1 MTKNGVGF
9 TNNYKKMA
17 SNIEV
22 NKKYENIFGR
32 EKCRTIKN
40 CIDCFHDNHNHEAYN
55 CILNKKKKVRNER

>member
-22 NKKYENIFGR
+22 NKKYENIFL
-32 EKCRTIKN
+32 KAQKI
-40 CIDCFHDNHNHEAYN
+40 FF
-55 CILNKKKKVRNER
+55 NEIICSLSR